1 VQRVEVSVQRGEMS
15 VFRNAKRIA
24 KGVLPEELD
33 DSEDSDGALDSGA
46 ESGED
51 DGAGSDGESHSV
63 RSGEDQGSDGEEGD
77 SDADSGPLG
86 SKRQKTGADAAQAGF
101 RWVRPGRAGEEASS
115 DGESEDDA
123 AEDAE
128 VDPSAISFPARCA
141 LCTKT
146 FFNMEQLQLHM
157 VSKGHAKKQ
166 RVYDQGQKKFFR
178 SAAQVAKLKAR
189 NERKKQN
196 KLAKKREQRE
206 KPGHVWGEHK
216 KPPKSPAQRAAE
228 AAAAA
233 PKKPKDTRTRAEKRA
248 SAKQQNE
255 PKSVKKDHVGGG
267 GRHRPGDRGD
277 WDSLPKQQGKRKNR
291 QNERRAA

>member
-1 VQRVEVSVQRGEMS
+1 MS

-24 KGVLPEELD
+24 KGVLPEELE

-51 DGAGSDGESHSV
+51 GGAGSDGESDAGG
-63 RSGEDQGSDGEEGD
+63 SGEDEGGDREEGD
-77 SDADSGPLG
+77 SDADGGPLG
-86 SKRQKTGADAAQAGF
+86 SKRQKTGAQTGF

-123 AEDAE
+123 PEDAE

-189 NERKKQN
+189 NERKKQK
-196 KLAKKREQRE
+196 KLAKQREQR
-206 KPGHVWGEHK
+206 KAPGHVWGEHK

-255 PKSVKKDHVGGG
+255 PKSVKKDQVGGG
-267 GRHRPGDRGD
+267 GRHRPGDKDD